1 MGVAKVDYQLGVV
14 AMAGHQVSLSAGADV
29 ATMLTAV
36 CALLAIIFAIW
47 QTRQFRAHQ
56 LEALARDQYQRFL
69 ELCIQ
74 YPEYA
79 DPPSGVVNM
88 DKLTFS
94 RNGKKFIQYEWF
106 LTSGMN
112 ALEAVH
118 AAVGSQ
124 KSWQETIESVLEAHL
139 PYLTSNRYDEFFR
152 PTTNTAYQE
161 FIDSKIAQRR

>member
-1 MGVAKVDYQLGVV
+1 MTAQH
-14 AMAGHQVSLSAGADV
+14 ANLSAGADV

-36 CALLAIIFAIW
+36 CALLAIGFAIW

-56 LEALARDQYQRFL
+56 LEALAREQYQRFL

-74 YPEYA
+74 YPDYA
-79 DPPSGVVNM
+79 DPPSGVVDM

-94 RNGKKFIQYEWF
+94 RNAKKFIQYEWF

-112 ALEAVH
+112 ALEAVY

-124 KSWQETIESVLEAHL
+124 KPWRETIKSVLEAHA
-139 PYLTSNRYDEFFR
+139 PYLSSERYDSYFR
-152 PTTNTAYQE
+152 PTTHPAYQG
-161 FIDSKIAQRR
+161 FLDSVVVRRAP

>member
-1 MGVAKVDYQLGVV
+1 MSAQH
-14 AMAGHQVSLSAGADV
+14 ANLSAGADI

-36 CALLAIIFAIW
+36 CALLAIVFAIW

-79 DPPSGVVNM
+79 DPPPGVVDM
-88 DKLTFS
+88 EKLTFS
-94 RNGKKFIQYEWF
+94 RNAKRFVQYEWF

-112 ALEAVH
+112 ALEAVY
-118 AAVGSQ
+118 AAVGRQ
-124 KSWQETIESVLEAHL
+124 KPWRETIKSVLEAHA
-139 PYLTSNRYDEFFR
+139 PYLSSMRYDAYFR
-152 PTTNTAYQE
+152 PTTNPVYQR
-161 FIDSKIAQRR
+161 FLDDTVVPRGS